1 MKKIQRNQTLIF
13 SGEIKGH
20 EIKKANG
27 GLIVDDNGITT
38 LTTLHYESI
47 SNDKLIAQDG
57 KRNLY
62 SDQDKKDID
71 SISGV
76 LENYFFYLECESYSA
91 MDFNINS
98 ISRSAKYGN
107 FKYGLFWQKKF
118 EGKIEL
124 NGFDSFRFKID
135 YLNVFIYDS
144 NIKYELQMT
153 EEEKYQKITFDY
165 DFNSRMNKTI
175 SLKDYS
181 VNIKSGLEM
190 KNLLKPLQLK
200 NNGTKIEFMES
211 FFLNINKHNSQ
222 ITIDEIKDLS
232 YYLTTFFSFC
242 LQVDICSREF
252 ITKTDNIDFELIFP
266 LYSGSKNTIIDQDD
280 VLLYYSDFDDINNSI
295 DNWIDGWKKG
305 YKDLF
310 NSSVALILYPKLP
323 FKDKIIN
330 IFIGIENYI
339 NKENIRSAPNI
350 VDGKDTN
357 NNITKKFEE
366 AIRQSTFLSGIGL
379 DPRTAVRIRNT
390 IMHSNKDT
398 YTGHEWGKA
407 LHDIQI
413 IQKYLIMKVIG
424 IKEDII
430 EIKLKNLVSQHSIP
444 RY

>member
-280 VLLYYSDFDDINNSI
+280 VLLYYSDFDDINN
-295 DNWIDGWKKG
+295 
-305 YKDLF
+305 
-310 NSSVALILYPKLP
+310 
-323 FKDKIIN
+323 
-330 IFIGIENYI
+330 
-339 NKENIRSAPNI
+339 R
-350 VDGKDTN
+350 
-357 NNITKKFEE
+357 
-366 AIRQSTFLSGIGL
+366 GL
-379 DPRTAVRIRNT
+379 D
-390 IMHSNKDT
+390 
-398 YTGHEWGKA
+398 
-407 LHDIQI
+407 
-413 IQKYLIMKVIG
+413 
-424 IKEDII
+424 
-430 EIKLKNLVSQHSIP
+430 
-444 RY
+444 